1 LYGPREPGAVPHRRP
16 VLLLLAL
23 LVLAGGCKG
32 GDERTAPETTQAPK
46 PPLVY
51 AAVGASETVG
61 TGADQPATQAWPRVL
76 ADTLGQGGRQV
87 TFTSLGFGG
96 ATVADALASTMPK
109 FEALQPPPDLVTVWL
124 NANDIITEFA
134 VRSGASGTTYEQ
146 RLGELVKRLRRGG
159 ETTVLLANTPALDR
173 LPAYLGCLE
182 PAGGRCLL
190 PPPLRPLVPKPDVV
204 IAKVEAYNQAIARVA
219 QREGA
224 VLVDLH
230 AASLKVREEGRDAA
244 LVSADGFHPS
254 TAGHAAV
261 AEIFAEAARKADV

>member
-1 LYGPREPGAVPHRRP
+1 MPHRRP
-16 VLLLLAL
+16 ALLLLVL
-23 LVLAGGCKG
+23 LVLAGGCKDS
-32 GDERTAPETTQAPK
+32 DERSAPETTQAPK

-96 ATVADALASTMPK
+96 ATVADALASTVPK
-109 FEALQPPPDLVTVWL
+109 FEALQPPPNLVTVWL
-124 NANDIITEFA
+124 NANDIISEFA
-134 VRSGASGTTYEQ
+134 VRSGATGSTYEQ
-146 RLGELVKRLRRGG
+146 RLGDLVKRLRRGG
-159 ETTVLLANTPALDR
+159 ATTVLVANTPALDR
-173 LPAYLGCLE
+173 LPAYLGCLQ
-182 PAGGRCLL
+182 PTGRCLL
-190 PPPLRPLVPKPDVV
+190 PAQLRRFVPQPDVV
-204 IAKVEAYNQAIARVA
+204 VAKVDAYNQAIARVA
-219 QREGA
+219 EREGA

-230 AASLKVREEGRDAA
+230 AASLKAREEGRDAA

-261 AEIFAEAARKADV
+261 AETFAEAARKADV